1 MCSVVDLSRGPGS
14 PESQGEQ
21 GHHGGLPGGWG
32 GSFKDEELGSQSKGK
47 REVLFLPSHSVAT
60 YEVHTMVWAW
70 AGRWG

>member
-1 MCSVVDLSRGPGS
+1 MQCGRFEQRTREPR
-14 PESQGEQ
+14 ES
-21 GHHGGLPGGWG
+21 GGAGTSWRASWRVG

-47 REVLFLPSHSVAT
+47 REVLFLPSHSIAT